1 MEQKFDA
8 TPKAEL
14 RLRGRTV
21 TRSDVANDWGLQ
33 LRWVVKRDG
42 KVIATPPA
50 RADHSYEHPD
60 ATPGRYEIAVACQ
73 NPLNKTRGACTFWGH
88 PNEYPTYKMPLE
100 AGVRYTFHCYEEGA
114 DLTYNI
120 TESKLRP

>member
-21 TRSDVANDWGLQ
+21 TRGDVSGDWGLQ

-42 KVIATPPA
+42 KVVATAPA
-50 RADHSYEHPD
+50 RADVSYEHPD
-60 ATPGRYEIAVACQ
+60 KTPGTYEIVLEMFKYVNYKKDKDGDYTQSKFVVISNAV
-73 NPLNKTRGACTFWGH
+73 
-88 PNEYPTYKMPLE
+88 TY
-100 AGVRYTFHCYEEGA
+100 T
-114 DLTYNI
+114 I
-120 TESKLRP
+120 